1 MPERRAPERNRL
13 ATFPPTTTA
22 RHNQS
27 LLLKRSQMMRYESI
41 GRATGHDK
49 SWVSR
54 FLSGSAL
61 VSLPELLAWLD
72 QCNLRLVSPEDD
84 GDMVGLVDQEHIER
98 LQSAIDALELRRE
111 ELRSAANLD
120 REFILAL
127 IEVARVGLGALL
139 EKHLTQ
145 PGSPHKIGTTTPATD
160 D

>member
-1 MPERRAPERNRL
+1 MPERRSLERNRL

-22 RHNQS
+22 RYSHS
-27 LLLKRSQMMRYESI
+27 LLLKRSQVVRYESI

-61 VSLPELLAWLD
+61 ASLPELLAWLD
-72 QCNLRLVSPEDD
+72 QCDLRLVGQELEED
-84 GDMVGLVDQEHIER
+84 VFGLADQERIER
-98 LQSAIDALELRRE
+98 LQSAINALELTRG
-111 ELRSAANLD
+111 ELRAAATVD

-139 EKHLTQ
+139 EKHLT
-145 PGSPHKIGTTTPATD
+145 SPTTRTKTD
-160 D
+160 